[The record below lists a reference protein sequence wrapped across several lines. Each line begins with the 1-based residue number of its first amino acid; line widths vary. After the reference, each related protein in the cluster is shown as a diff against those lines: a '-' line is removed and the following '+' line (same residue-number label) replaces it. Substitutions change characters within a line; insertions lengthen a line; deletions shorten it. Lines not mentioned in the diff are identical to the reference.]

1 MSDIGKTL
9 RMARLLGKSSGRM
22 LCVPI
27 DHGMQ
32 VGPLPGLS
40 DPGPLLDMLVKAEVD
55 AVIVNPG
62 MLLRWGRRLAG
73 GPGIILRLDQ
83 TTMWRTGGPFG
94 YADTQTRQVVPIE
107 DALAMGADAV
117 ITYLFTC
124 NNDPRQ
130 ETVCMEICG
139 KVASDARRLGLPH
152 IVEAMAAQG
161 GFARAD
167 DPDMVAMQCR
177 IAGELGADMIKTDW
191 CGAKGFASVAR
202 GSLAPVAVAGGAPLE
217 TRDKVTD
224 FAASAIEA
232 GAAGLFFGRNVF
244 TRPDAAALLADLRAI
259 VKD

>member
-9 RMARLLGKSSGRM
+9 RMARLFDKPSGRM

-40 DPGPLLDMLVKAEVD
+40 DPGPLLDMLVKADID
-55 AVIVNPG
+55 AVIINPG
-62 MLLRWGRRLAG
+62 MLMRWGRRLTG

-94 YADTQTRQVVPIE
+94 YADTHTRQVVTVE

-124 NNDPRQ
+124 NNDPGQ
-130 ETVCMEICG
+130 ETACMEICG
-139 KVASDARRLGLPH
+139 QVASDARRLGLPH
-152 IVEAMAAQG
+152 IVEAMAASG
-161 GFARAD
+161 GFAAAD
-167 DPDMVAMQCR
+167 DPAVVAMHCR
-177 IAGELGADMIKTDW
+177 IAGELGADIIKTDW
-191 CGAKGFASVAR
+191 CGAEGFASLAR
-202 GSLAPVAVAGGAPLE
+202 DSLAPVAVAGGAALE
-217 TRDKVTD
+217 TREMVTD
-224 FAASAIEA
+224 FAASAIRA

-244 TRPDAAALLADLRAI
+244 TRPDAAALLTDLSAI
-259 VKD
+259 VKG

>member
-107 DALAMGADAV
+107 DALALGADAY
-117 ITYLFTC
+117 ITKPFST
-124 NNDPRQ
+124 
-130 ETVCMEICG
+130 
-139 KVASDARRLGLPH
+139 H
-152 IVEAMAAQG
+152 
-161 GFARAD
+161 
-167 DPDMVAMQCR
+167 
-177 IAGELGADMIKTDW
+177 EL
-191 CGAKGFASVAR
+191 VAR
-202 GSLAPVAVAGGAPLE
+202 VNEL
-217 TRDKVTD
+217 
-224 FAASAIEA
+224 
-232 GAAGLFFGRNVF
+232 
-244 TRPDAAALLADLRAI
+244 LRAC
-259 VKD
+259 